1 MCGSQKNIPRSSSST
16 RTRHWGGRQ
25 AGRLLGWARL
35 LHGWHGGLRCAP
47 FSRLQRVL
55 GRCHCH
61 RRRRRH
67 LPLRLAA
74 PASLA
79 VLQFISRAYIVGVL
93 YCFIRVLFQSIRCQ
107 VGVVCVLIAHTVSHT
122 SLPPLPSPKIRAASP
137 CPLFFDPPTRLG
149 CVRSLIIIPQPP
161 AAIIPY
167 LFVNLPPRIC
177 LASFFFP
184 FRRLFLSLLVS
195 PSPASRL
202 PSKPPAGS
210 APRTAARLDAPF
222 QLSTRHFLVSAEI
235 KS

>member
-35 LHGWHGGLRCAP
+35 LHGWHGGLRP